1 MLRSNV
7 TKSLA
12 AAAVSFVATYAGTA
26 QEVKNCRPMLPPIS
40 SIFPPAAISWMLRTK
55 IKYATWLE

>member
-12 AAAVSFVATYAGTA
+12 AAAVSLFTAYAATA
-26 QEVKNCRPMLPPIS
+26 QEAENLPADATPIS
-40 SIFPPAAISWMLRTK
+40 SIFRRAAISWMLKMK

>member
-12 AAAVSFVATYAGTA
+12 AVISFFAAYAATA
-26 QEVKNCRPMLPPIS
+26 QEVRICRRALRPIL
-40 SIFPPAAISWMLRTK
+40 SIFPLAATRWMLKTRP
-55 IKYATWLE
+55 KYATWPD